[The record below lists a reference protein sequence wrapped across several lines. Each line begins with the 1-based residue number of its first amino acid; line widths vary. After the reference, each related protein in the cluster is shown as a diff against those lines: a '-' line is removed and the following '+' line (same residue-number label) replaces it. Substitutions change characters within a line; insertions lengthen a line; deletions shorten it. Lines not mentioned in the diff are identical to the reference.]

1 MPRERKSRKP
11 SVERTL
17 RIFCEGE
24 KTEPYYLKGYI
35 DEFREKNRATVV
47 AIEPTRKNTP
57 IQLVEEAI
65 ALKKS
70 DRSLPGDVFWVVY
83 DRESVAKY
91 SRKNHSEAWD
101 KARRAGIHVAL
112 NNVCFEYWILLHL
125 AESSAA
131 YTSYEDLRDNS
142 KLRPEVKKLCGKDYD
157 KSSQII
163 FPHLKA
169 LISEARKRAIRINQ
183 KVMEASAPGALPFDA
198 NPYTGM
204 PSLLDAIDDFE

>member
-11 SVERTL
+11 NVERTL

-35 DEFREKNRATVV
+35 DEFRENNRVAVV
-47 AIEPTRKNTP
+47 AIERTRKNTP
-57 IQLVEEAI
+57 IQLVDEAI

-91 SRKNHSEAWD
+91 SRAKHSEAWE
-101 KARRAGIHVAL
+101 KAVRAGINVAL
-112 NNVCFEYWILLHL
+112 NNVCFEYWVLLHFT
-125 AESSAA
+125 ESSAA
-131 YTSYEDLRDNS
+131 YSSYDDLRDNS
-142 KLRPEVKKLCGKDYD
+142 GLRAEIQKLCGRDYE
-157 KSSQII
+157 KSSQVI
-163 FPHLKA
+163 FSHLKA
-169 LISEARKRAIRINQ
+169 HISDARGRANRINRR
-183 KVMEASAPGALPFDA
+183 VVEASTTGALPFDV

-204 PSLLDAIDDFE
+204 PSLLDAIDGFK